1 MSDPAPRDRRR
12 PSVISPMVLAP
23 AGTTEAK
30 ALATDAADH
39 ERRLVLIELR
49 SRRGNGSQRGACR
62 FSAPVPSR
70 RSAACRRRRPHR
82 RHYVRCSLT
91 ADEVKLLV
99 NGGSKSGGPKARNAP
114 YN

>member
-1 MSDPAPRDRRR
+1 MSDPAPRGPKR

-49 SRRGNGSQRGACR
+49 
-62 FSAPVPSR
+62 
-70 RSAACRRRRPHR
+70 
-82 RHYVRCSLT
+82 L
-91 ADEVKLLV
+91 D
-99 NGGSKSGGPKARNAP
+99 GGMDPN
-114 YN
+114 

>member
-1 MSDPAPRDRRR
+1 MSDPAPRGPKR

-49 SRRGNGSQRGACR
+49 LDGGMDPNEVRADFLRLFRRALGGVPP
-62 FSAPVPSR
+62 APTPI
-70 RSAACRRRRPHR
+70 AG
-82 RHYVRCSLT
+82 HYVRCSLT
-91 ADEVKLLV
+91 AERSSCLSTAGR
-99 NGGSKSGGPKARNAP
+99 NPAGPKARNAP
-114 YN
+114 SN

>member
-1 MSDPAPRDRRR
+1 MSDPAPRGPKR

-49 SRRGNGSQRGACR
+49 LDGEWIPTRCVLIFCAC
-62 FSAPVPSR
+62 SVA
-70 RSAACRRRRPHR
+70 RSAACRRRRPPSPGTMCGA
-82 RHYVRCSLT
+82 V
-91 ADEVKLLV
+91 
-99 NGGSKSGGPKARNAP
+99 
-114 YN
+114 

>member
-1 MSDPAPRDRRR
+1 MSDPAPRGPKR

-49 SRRGNGSQRGACR
+49 LDGGMDPNEVRADFLRLFRRALGGVPP
-62 FSAPVPSR
+62 APTPI
-70 RSAACRRRRPHR
+70 AG
-82 RHYVRCSLT
+82 HYVRCSLT
-91 ADEVKLLV
+91 AEEVKLLV
-99 NGGSKSGGPKARNAP
+99 NGRSKSGGTKARNAP
-114 YN
+114 SN